1 MKLPCLLVFLVL
13 VGCATNRLHF
23 APYTPDAD
31 LLAIEIQKTHTA
43 ITDVT
48 GIERCS
54 TCSEMSKIVWH
65 AANYNGGLYEGFAN
79 IPVANWP
86 EFIRQAIGSDAAA
99 SMKTRV
105 EIERIFIKTWNSPNY
120 YACQAKLSVYVG
132 ATKYVGEST
141 VKIKGSGQDLVAP
154 RLASIT
160 GEGLKAVSI
169 ALKAAYIDALRDQG
183 EDSADYIESGNAS
196 RRQKLNQSVASKV
209 EIGE

>member
-1 MKLPCLLVFLVL
+1 MLVFLVL
-13 VGCATNRLHF
+13 VGCATIRLHF

-31 LLAIEIQKTHTA
+31 LLAIENQKTHTA

-99 SMKTRV
+99 NIKTRV
-105 EIERIFIKTWNSPNY
+105 EIERVFVKLGIVQIITLAKRNSPSMWGLPNMS
-120 YACQAKLSVYVG
+120 AN
-132 ATKYVGEST
+132 
-141 VKIKGSGQDLVAP
+141 P
-154 RLASIT
+154 R
-160 GEGLKAVSI
+160 
-169 ALKAAYIDALRDQG
+169 
-183 EDSADYIESGNAS
+183 
-196 RRQKLNQSVASKV
+196 
-209 EIGE
+209 